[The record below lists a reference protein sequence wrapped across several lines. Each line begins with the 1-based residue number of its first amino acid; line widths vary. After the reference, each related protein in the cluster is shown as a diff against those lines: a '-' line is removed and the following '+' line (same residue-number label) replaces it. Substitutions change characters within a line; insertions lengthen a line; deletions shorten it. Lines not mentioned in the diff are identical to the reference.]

1 MTVATGPATRI
12 WASASDAEST
22 VNFTTTKKMNEKEML
37 RNLFE
42 FETYCTARFDSE
54 ARVAF
59 AVYDYVQQMKRRYT
73 SGLNPTHE
81 QHMKGQTLTTNK
93 EDE

>member
-1 MTVATGPATRI
+1 
-12 WASASDAEST
+12 
-22 VNFTTTKKMNEKEML
+22 MNHKEML
-37 RNLFE
+37 ERLFE
-42 FETYCTARFDSE
+42 FETYVTARFDSE
-54 ARVAF
+54 MRQAL

-81 QHMKGQTLTTNK
+81 QHMKGQTLTTND

>member
-1 MTVATGPATRI
+1 
-12 WASASDAEST
+12 
-22 VNFTTTKKMNEKEML
+22 MNEKEML
-37 RNLFE
+37 ERLFE

-73 SGLNPTHE
+73 SGLNPTHP
-81 QHMKGQTLTTNK
+81 QRMKGQNLTTK
-93 EDE
+93 QEHE